1 MRILGREVLEAL
13 LPPADVIAAV
23 ERAFREAAAGRG
35 YVLETGRLPLE
46 GGARELADNPE
57 VRRAYLGEA

>member
-23 ERAFREAAAGRG
+23 ERAFREHAAGRAA
-35 YVLETGRLPLE
+35 TLPRVALPM
-46 GGARELADNPE
+46 GDRKS
-57 VRRAYLGEA
+57 VV